1 MPPLSRYRIEVVGKL
16 VGGLVER
23 PVCRSVL
30 IERFLLTYSYRKYRK
45 RRFIPPHQSLNAT
58 NCLQFS
64 FPPQGE
70 AFHRLCKLYKE
81 CFNLYQLL
89 FSMGYALYR
98 GAIRRERP
106 AFQPA
111 LPLLTNLNHFYPV
124 AGARRQPPKS
134 RWSGFCAGAA
144 GNSSTEYGY
153 IQNSH
158 HVRTESKIPLL
169 KVLEGS

>member
-1 MPPLSRYRIEVVGKL
+1 MRCPKLQDLGALPQTLLKNFLKEVFKNFKNFNKGEILLLCLCGADFFGSRLPCCYFRLLRAKSRRAGFWRLSPLSRYRIEVVGKL

-64 FPPQGE
+64 SPQGE

-81 CFNLYQLL
+81 CFNL
-89 FSMGYALYR
+89 
-98 GAIRRERP
+98 
-106 AFQPA
+106 
-111 LPLLTNLNHFYPV
+111 
-124 AGARRQPPKS
+124 
-134 RWSGFCAGAA
+134 
-144 GNSSTEYGY
+144 
-153 IQNSH
+153 
-158 HVRTESKIPLL
+158 
-169 KVLEGS
+169 